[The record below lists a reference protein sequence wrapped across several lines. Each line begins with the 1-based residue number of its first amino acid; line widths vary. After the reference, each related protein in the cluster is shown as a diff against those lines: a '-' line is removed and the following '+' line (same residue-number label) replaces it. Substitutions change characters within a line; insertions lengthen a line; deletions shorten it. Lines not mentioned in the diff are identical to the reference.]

1 MPRIKVGTYLP
12 LSLSIAILNDKNMNL
27 DRLYP
32 YGFRSS
38 LFERLLPVDDQVRS
52 GLSIQELRQS
62 IAQDLEDLLNNRMTH
77 LGQSAEYYSEIKSS
91 ILQFGIID
99 FVGLSTAN
107 PMDRDKICH
116 SIAQSISAH
125 EPRLKQVKVEMLMNE
140 NNMSSLYLSISAYLN
155 ISPLYET
162 VMFDALLK
170 PTTQQYVILARK

>member
-1 MPRIKVGTYLP
+1 
-12 LSLSIAILNDKNMNL
+12 MNL
-27 DRLYP
+27 DQLYP
-32 YGFRSS
+32 YGFRST
-38 LFERLLPVDDQVRS
+38 LFERLLPVDDQYTAQ

-62 IAQDLEDLLNNRMTH
+62 IAHDLEDLLNNRMTRLNQTEEH
-77 LGQSAEYYSEIKSS
+77 YPGIKNS

-107 PMDRDKICH
+107 PTDRDKICR
-116 SIAQSISAH
+116 SIEQSISAH
-125 EPRLKQVKVEMLMNE
+125 EPRLKQVKVEMLINE

-155 ISPLYET
+155 ISPLYEV

>member
-1 MPRIKVGTYLP
+1 
-12 LSLSIAILNDKNMNL
+12 MNL
-27 DRLYP
+27 DQLYP
-32 YGFRSS
+32 YGLRST
-38 LFERLLPVDDQVRS
+38 LFERLLPVDDQYTGQ

-62 IAQDLEDLLNNRMTH
+62 IAHDLEDLLNNRMTRLNQTEEH
-77 LGQSAEYYSEIKSS
+77 YPGIKNS

-107 PMDRDKICH
+107 PTDRDKICR
-116 SIAQSISAH
+116 SIEQSISAH
-125 EPRLKQVKVEMLMNE
+125 EPRLKQVKVEMLINE

-155 ISPLYET
+155 ISPLYEV

>member
-1 MPRIKVGTYLP
+1 
-12 LSLSIAILNDKNMNL
+12 MNL
-27 DRLYP
+27 DQLYP
-32 YGFRSS
+32 YGFRST
-38 LFERLLPVDDQVRS
+38 LFEHLLPTDDQYTAQ

-62 IAQDLEDLLNNRMTH
+62 IAHDLEDLLNNRMTRLDQTEEH
-77 LGQSAEYYSEIKSS
+77 YPEIKNS

-107 PMDRDKICH
+107 PTDRDKICR
-116 SIAQSISAH
+116 SIEQSISAH
-125 EPRLKQVKVEMLMNE
+125 EPRLKQVKVEMLINE

-155 ISPLYET
+155 ISPLYEV